1 MREAVENVI
10 PEDVAQACPPHQG
23 SAVNRLA
30 GRFILTTDTVGSKGR
45 RCSAI
50 QRLAF
55 PGTATGSYCNLKD
68 DAKFRKQAAGKVG
81 LGCELLCDKV
91 VVRPNGA
98 AAIA

>member
-1 MREAVENVI
+1 MRGSVENVI
-10 PEDVAQACPPHQG
+10 PEDVAQGCPPHQG
-23 SAVNRLA
+23 SAMNRLA

-55 PGTATGSYCNLKD
+55 PGMGSYCNLED

-98 AAIA
+98 AAID